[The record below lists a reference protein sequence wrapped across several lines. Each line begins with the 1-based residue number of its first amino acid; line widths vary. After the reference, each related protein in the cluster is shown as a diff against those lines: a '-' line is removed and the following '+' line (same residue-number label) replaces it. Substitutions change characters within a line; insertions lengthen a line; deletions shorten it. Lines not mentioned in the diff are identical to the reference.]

1 MTISGVLEGKAGG
14 ETGSIYEEVWNY
26 INSVDYDDGCISNFN
41 FFVKD
46 RMPYWVINNHPRF
59 VKFIELFYQWLGCEN
74 DMAIIESIKD
84 VDVTPDVFIKLF
96 KDVFAQ
102 GFPDLTVKRI
112 EPAPSKPPYSAYIT
126 TPPTGN
132 VEVLVDFNNP
142 SSCTV
147 DVRNFLRFVKEM
159 YQMKSIE
166 EVYDYFFRVF
176 YDSWVNISYP
186 KVRLMRCSDAPFR
199 GASAG
204 TTGAPCYYYGS
215 TAADNP
221 CDGCWAGVCADNENL
236 SYSCPQHCSP
246 GSPCGVYYD
255 DEFGTIS
262 GLSKIQDSK
271 VWQDYSYLIDS
282 NLSWETYWPY
292 VKNLIHPSGLYAA
305 GNHTIWDDFDQPGLT
320 GDIFEVETPI
330 TGFYAPYRFETE
342 MNLRSSGNVVGDVYP
357 CGWNPYVRAAGAT
370 YINQH
375 TQDSGG
381 LWYKNESSTLL
392 AHDPNLTPLG
402 RTGHT
407 GGTAATELGLN
418 LFQVFHHPNS
428 WTNEVPTGMQFK
440 DIQLGQFIYV
450 SPIDI
455 VTGSP
460 NDLGEGTDGCGF

>member
-1 MTISGVLEGKAGG
+1 MTISGILEGKAGG

-46 RMPYWVINNHPRF
+46 RMPSWVINNHPRF

-96 KDVFAQ
+96 KDVFAE
-102 GFPDLTVKRI
+102 GFPDLTVKRYGI
-112 EPAPSKPPYSAYIT
+112 GPFDLTPSQKKAE
-126 TPPTGN
+126 
-132 VEVLVDFNNP
+132 VEVLVDFVNP
-142 SSCTV
+142 SSCKV

-186 KVRLMRCSDAPFR
+186 KVRLIRCSDAPFR

-204 TTGAPCYYYGS
+204 TTGTPCYYYGS
-215 TAADNP
+215 TAADSP
-221 CDGCWAGVCADNENL
+221 CNNCWATEGNTYGL
-236 SYSCPQHCSP
+236 PPCPQNCSP

-305 GNHTIWDDFDQPGLT
+305 GNHTIWDEFDQPGTT

-342 MNLRSSGNVVGDVYP
+342 MNLRISGSGTDDVYP
-357 CGWNPYVRAAGAT
+357 CGWNPYVRAAGST
-370 YINQH
+370 YTIQH

-381 LWYKNESSTLL
+381 LWYKNEAALITA

-407 GGTAATELGLN
+407 GGTAATEFGLN

-428 WTNEVPTGMQFK
+428 WTNEVPTGMKFK
-440 DIQLGQFIYV
+440 DIQLGQFIYI

-460 NDLGEGTDGCGF
+460 NDLEEGTDGCGF